1 MEHIIKKIKKGAKH
15 TRLSAVE
22 KAEMKSV
29 LVRHMKA
36 NPVSIT
42 VLNTRKIQSP
52 FFNINN
58 FRNKKGIS
66 ILVIGGLL
74 MSGSVS
80 LAAEKTVPGDAL
92 YPIKIHVNEQ
102 VRGALAVTPKAKADW
117 DVQKAERRLV
127 EVEKLAVAPDVS
139 PEIKVAAEADFNANT
154 ERVQEHIAKFEEDN
168 DSEDAIDTA
177 GKFTEMLRR
186 HEGALGKRNFER
198 TTLASDTA
206 STTEIATTTLVA
218 PVNKAELDDVLQNV
232 RGARG
237 NAERRQKE
245 LKQKYH
251 KETKSAK
258 EDNEVS
264 VSAETP
270 NTQSSSVITSVAT
283 STTPQTEV
291 SRGKGSSD
299 FGKREREHS
308 EEFRTAPTNLQIRV
322 LDED

>member
-1 MEHIIKKIKKGAKH
+1 MENIIKKIKKGAKH

-22 KAEMKSV
+22 KAEMRNV
-29 LVRHMKA
+29 LVRHIKA
-36 NPVSIT
+36 NPVDSS
-42 VLNTRKIQSP
+42 VLLARGLPSP

-74 MSGSVS
+74 MGGSVS
-80 LAAEKTVPGDAL
+80 FAAESTVPGDVL
-92 YPIKIHVNEQ
+92 YPVKVHVNENL
-102 VRGALAVTPKAKADW
+102 RGAIAVTPKAKADW
-117 DVQKAERRLV
+117 EVEKAERRLL
-127 EVEKLAVAPDVS
+127 EVEKLADAPNIS

-218 PVNKAELDDVLQNV
+218 PVNNAELDDVLQNV

-237 NAERRQKE
+237 NAEKKQKE
-245 LKQKYH
+245 LKHKYH
-251 KETKSAK
+251 KEDVKADTFSTPAPASFTVASGTPEQEEVLSENSNNAVGKRWHGR
-258 EDNEVS
+258 NEEIRTMPS
-264 VSAETP
+264 E
-270 NTQSSSVITSVAT
+270 AT
-283 STTPQTEV
+283 SATRPSQMNE
-291 SRGKGSSD
+291 SS
-299 FGKREREHS
+299 K
-308 EEFRTAPTNLQIRV
+308 V
-322 LDED
+322 DEND